1 MSKQTYY
8 EKLRDPRWQRKRL
21 EIMERDNFTC
31 MSCGNKE
38 KTLNVHHKTYRKN
51 ADPWDYPDENF
62 VTYCKYCHEEMHMHF
77 DEIKMSVKD
86 SYAAMILSCLA
97 SCDHDA
103 LEHMNSIRL
112 VVEDSLMTCDVEL
125 NNARIQGVEHTI
137 AMLQQETLKANNHNA
152 KLLKSGIEY
161 KDPFGSLDAMI
172 DREEA
177 TTESK
182 Q

>member
-1 MSKQTYY
+1 MSKQSYY
-8 EKLRDPRWQRKRL
+8 EKLRSPEWQRKRL
-21 EIMERDNFTC
+21 EIMQRDNFTC

-51 ADPWDYPDENF
+51 AEPWDYPDENF
-62 VTYCKYCHEEMHMHF
+62 VTYCQYCHEEMHMHF

-103 LEHMNSIRL
+103 LEHMNHVKLAWEGWLRTA
-112 VVEDSLMTCDVEL
+112 DAKL
-125 NNARIQGVEHTI
+125 NEARIDCVKETIEH
-137 AMLQQETLKANNHNA
+137 LQSEVNRAIDHNVR
-152 KLLKSGIEY
+152 LISGES
-161 KDPFGSLDAMI
+161 DPFRMLDAMI
-172 DREEA
+172 DREDA
-177 TTESK
+177 TIDSE